1 MTRTGSV
8 TKMGAEM
15 CAMLCPSRSR
25 CASVIEPPPPSAPPR
40 AAFADEEW
48 LLPTWKV
55 VETRGVIFDEHS
67 GHRGW
72 GTASHT
78 CTCSAKWRLVSGE
91 PSSTPQSWMAT
102 GEVTHPGYKGAVHEC
117 EACGAEWYCIGV
129 VNVE

>member
-1 MTRTGSV
+1 
-8 TKMGAEM
+8 MGAEM

-72 GTASHT
+72 GTASQKVHVQ
-78 CTCSAKWRLVSGE
+78 REMEIG
-91 PSSTPQSWMAT
+91 QRR
-102 GEVTHPGYKGAVHEC
+102 AVEH
-117 EACGAEWYCIGV
+117 AAV
-129 VNVE
+129 VDGDG